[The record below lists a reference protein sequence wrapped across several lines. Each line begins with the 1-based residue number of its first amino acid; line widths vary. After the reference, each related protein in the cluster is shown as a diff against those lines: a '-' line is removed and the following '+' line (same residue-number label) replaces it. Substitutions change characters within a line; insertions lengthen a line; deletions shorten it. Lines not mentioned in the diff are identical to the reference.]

1 MAIVKSLFGEYF
13 DCTLNMDIA
22 QAEIVGFS
30 VSQEKMSA
38 KLTIKPYRKI
48 EEDRIK
54 ALESKLSGAVGVNI
68 EVVCDESRTGFRT
81 EFMSLVVELL
91 RDKIVVANGYFNG
104 AEYEIQGRELK
115 ISLKKGGKD
124 ILTSANCEKEIERII
139 KGIFGVE
146 YTVTLSQEEDFNTEL
161 ALDTM
166 QKKADEEIRREK
178 NIPEPQLPT
187 EPGEPKPHVVKEGFP
202 LYLET
207 QKPIYGSLIR
217 TNNLQTL
224 SDVGIESGAVAVWG
238 EVFSL
243 DVRTTRDGKNNI
255 INFNITDKTY
265 SYTVKIFESCEKSR
279 SFLDALSEGITVI
292 VYGRVTF
299 DKYSGENIISATAV
313 NTVTQIK
320 KKDTAEK
327 KRVELHLHTNMS
339 DMDGMTGADK
349 LVKRAISWGHPAIAI
364 TDHGNVQ
371 GYPDAMKGK
380 GKDDIKL
387 IYGVEGYLIDDIAN
401 PETPWEK
408 LPRYHIIL
416 LVQNKV
422 GLKNLYKLV
431 SLAHTTYFHTRP
443 CIPRSKLNE
452 LREGIILGSACEAG
466 ELIKAILFEK
476 PEEEIIEIANYYDY
490 LEIQPDGNNMFMI
503 ASHSDPNAKNP
514 DRNKEY
520 NKIKTLED
528 IRDINRKII
537 HLGDKLDKL
546 VCATGDVHFMDPE
559 DAKFRAILMAGK
571 GFDDA
576 DDQAPLYF
584 KTTDEMLEEFSYLGE
599 DTAYEVVVTNTNKIA
614 DMIEQ
619 VRPIPE
625 GTFQPSIPGAE
636 DELRQIC
643 WDKAKDWYG
652 EEVPEYVADRLTREL
667 ESIIKHGFA
676 VLYIIAQKLVWD
688 SEAHGYH
695 VGSRGSVGSSFVAT
709 MAGISEVNPL
719 APHYRCGKCRYSEFF
734 LHGEYGSGFDM
745 PPKDCPHCGVPM
757 IRDGHEIPFETFLG
771 FHGDK
776 APDIDLNFSGDYQG
790 NAHRYTEELFGRDHV
805 FKAGTIAT
813 VADKTAYGYV
823 KKYLDERGK
832 VVTRAEEDRLTK
844 GCTGIKRTTGQHPG
858 GMVVVPNEFDV
869 YDFTAVQFPANDTS
883 SDMETTHF
891 DFHFLH
897 DTILKLDI
905 LGHDVPTLYKH
916 LEDMTGIPVMDV
928 DVCDPKIV
936 SLCTSPEALGITPE
950 DIGVQTGTLS
960 IPEMGTDF
968 VRGMLMEAQPKCFSD
983 LLQISGLSHGTDVW
997 LGNAQELIKDGTCT
1011 ISDVIGTRDS
1021 IMTYLMHKGLDSG
1034 LAFNIMEKTRKGMV
1048 AKFGFPE
1055 GAEEEMIKCNV
1066 PQWYMDSCRK
1076 IKYMFPKA
1084 HAAAYVIAALRLG
1097 WYKIYKPTEYY
1108 TAFLTVRG
1116 GDLDAVTVCQG
1127 RDAVK
1132 RKMVE
1137 LHGPLNAEPK
1147 DRKPMTTKEKDQ
1159 FTALQVVN
1167 EMMARGVEL
1176 LPVDIYKSRATVY
1189 YIDEGKIRMPFS
1201 ALSGVGEKAAHEI
1214 VKRRDESDGTFVS
1227 VDDFQAKTGASSA
1240 VITALQEIGA
1250 FGDLPET
1257 AQISFFSF

>member
-1 MAIVKSLFGEYF
+1 MTTLKMFFGDVLEWNNY
-13 DCTLNMDIA
+13 LDIA
-22 QAEIVGFS
+22 FAEVVKFA
-30 VSQEKMSA
+30 VSREKGCA
-38 KLTIKPYRKI
+38 TLTIRPYKI
-48 EEDRIK
+48 IDDDRLNEIK
-54 ALESKLSGAVGVNI
+54 ENLTELVNVKLN
-68 EVVCDESRTGFRT
+68 VVCENTRSGFTT
-81 EFMSLVVELL
+81 ENADLVIDVLKD
-91 RDKIVVANGYFNG
+91 RVAVANGYFNNADYKVENG
-104 AEYEIQGRELK
+104 EFK
-115 ISLKKGGKD
+115 ILLKKGGKD
-124 ILTSANCEKEIERII
+124 ILLASNVDNEISRII
-139 KGIFGVE
+139 REIFGVNLA
-146 YTVTLSQEEDFNTEL
+146 VSFHQNDFDVEI
-161 ALDTM
+161 ALDSM
-166 QKKADEEIRREK
+166 QKQMEELHNRQMLEK
-178 NIPEPQLPT
+178 NPQAVVPS
-187 EPGEPKPHVVKEGFP
+187 EKPLHIVKEGIP

-207 QKPIYGSLIR
+207 QKALYGNIIKTSK
-217 TNNLQTL
+217 LQKL
-224 SDVGIESGAVAVWG
+224 CDISIESGNVAVWG
-238 EVFSL
+238 EIFSL
-243 DVRTTRDGKNNI
+243 DVKTTRDGRNNI

-265 SYTVKIFESCEKSR
+265 SYTIKIFETVANAKS
-279 SFLDALSEGITVI
+279 LLNALKEGETVI
-292 VYGRVTF
+292 VYGKVSY
-299 DKYSGENIISATAV
+299 DKYSGENIISATSV
-313 NTVTQIK
+313 NSVKPIK
-320 KKDTAEK
+320 KQDNAEV

-339 DMDGMTGADK
+339 DMDGMTSADK

-364 TDHGNVQ
+364 TDHGNAQ

-387 IYGVEGYLIDDIAN
+387 IYGVEGYLIDDIGN
-401 PETPWEK
+401 PDTPWEK

-422 GLKNLYKLV
+422 GLKNLYKLI
-431 SLAHTTYFHTRP
+431 SLSHTKYFHARP

-476 PEEEIIEIANYYDY
+476 SDEEILKIADYYDY
-490 LEIQPDGNNMFMI
+490 LEIQPDGNNKFMI
-503 ASHSDPNAKNP
+503 DSHSDPMAKNP

-520 NKIKTLED
+520 NHIKTLED
-528 IRDINRKII
+528 IRNINRKII
-537 HLGDKLDKL
+537 HIGDKLGKL

-559 DAKFRAILMAGK
+559 DAAFRAILMAGK

-576 DDQAPLYF
+576 DNQAPLYF
-584 KTTDEMLEEFSYLGE
+584 KTTEEMLDEFAYLGE

-636 DELRQIC
+636 EELRQIC
-643 WDKAKDWYG
+643 WDKAKEWYG
-652 EEVPEYVADRLTREL
+652 DPVPEYVADRLTREL

-719 APHYRCGKCRYSEFF
+719 APHYRCPQCKHSEFF

-745 PPKDCPHCGVPM
+745 PPKNCPHCDIPM
-757 IRDGHEIPFETFLG
+757 VRDGHEIPFETFLG

-823 KKYLDERGK
+823 KKYLEERGK

-936 SLCTSPEALGITPE
+936 SLCTSPEALGLTPD
-950 DIGVQTGTLS
+950 DIGVETGTLS

-968 VRGMLMEAQPKCFSD
+968 VRGMLVEAQPKCFSD

-1011 ISDVIGTRDS
+1011 ISEVIGTRDS

-1034 LAFNIMEKTRKGMV
+1034 LAFNIMEKTRKGIV
-1048 AKFGFPE
+1048 AKVGFPE
-1055 GAEEEMIKCNV
+1055 GAEEAMKACNV

-1176 LPVDIYKSRATVY
+1176 LPVDIYKSRATEY
-1189 YIDEGKIRMPFS
+1189 YIEDGKIRMPFS
-1201 ALSGVGEKAAHEI
+1201 ALSGVGENAAKSI
-1214 VKRRDESDGTFVS
+1214 VAGRDECGAEFVS

-1240 VITALQEIGA
+1240 VITALHEIGA
-1250 FGDLPET
+1250 LEGLPET
-1257 AQISFFSF
+1257 AQISFFGF

>member
-1 MAIVKSLFGEYF
+1 MTTLKMFFGDVLEWSNY
-13 DCTLNMDIA
+13 LDIA
-22 QAEIVGFS
+22 FAEVVKFA
-30 VSQEKMSA
+30 VSREKGCA
-38 KLTIKPYRKI
+38 TLTIRPYKKIDDDRLNEIKEKLTN
-48 EEDRIK
+48 
-54 ALESKLSGAVGVNI
+54 LVNVKLN
-68 EVVCDESRTGFRT
+68 VVCENTRSGFTT
-81 EFMSLVVELL
+81 EYADLVIDVLKD
-91 RDKIVVANGYFNG
+91 RVAVANGYFNNADYKLANG
-104 AEYEIQGRELK
+104 EFK
-115 ISLKKGGKD
+115 ILLKKGGKD
-124 ILTSANCEKEIERII
+124 ILLASNVDNEISKII
-139 KGIFGVE
+139 REVFGVNLA
-146 YTVTLSQEEDFNTEL
+146 VTFHQYDFDVEI
-161 ALDTM
+161 ALDSM
-166 QKKADEEIRREK
+166 QKQMEELHNRQMLEENPQAVIKSEK
-178 NIPEPQLPT
+178 SAHI
-187 EPGEPKPHVVKEGFP
+187 VKDGIP

-207 QKPIYGSLIR
+207 QKALYGNIIKTSK
-217 TNNLQTL
+217 LQKL
-224 SDVGIESGAVAVWG
+224 CDISIESGNVAVWG
-238 EVFSL
+238 EIFSL
-243 DVRTTRDGKNNI
+243 DVKTTRDGRNNI

-265 SYTVKIFESCEKSR
+265 SYTIKIFETVANAKS
-279 SFLDALSEGITVI
+279 LLGALKEGETVI
-292 VYGRVTF
+292 VYGKVNY
-299 DKYSGENIISATAV
+299 DKYAGENVISATSV
-313 NTVTQIK
+313 NSVKPIK
-320 KKDTAEK
+320 KQDNAEV

-339 DMDGMTGADK
+339 EKDGMTSADK
-349 LVKRAISWGHPAIAI
+349 LVKRAISWGHSAIAI
-364 TDHGNVQ
+364 TDHGNAQ

-387 IYGVEGYLIDDIAN
+387 IYGVEGYLIVDIVN
-401 PETPWEK
+401 PNTPWEK

-416 LVQNKV
+416 LVQNKD
-422 GLKNLYKLV
+422 GLKNLYKLI
-431 SLAHTTYFHTRP
+431 SLSHTKYFHARP

-452 LREGIILGSACEAG
+452 HRDGIILGSACEAG

-476 PEEEIIEIANYYDY
+476 SDEEILKIADYYDY
-490 LEIQPDGNNMFMI
+490 LEIQPDGNNQFMLK
-503 ASHSDPNAKNP
+503 SHSDPTAKNP
-514 DRNKEY
+514 DKNKEY
-520 NKIKTLED
+520 DKIETLED
-528 IRDINRKII
+528 IRNINRKVI
-537 HLGDKLDKL
+537 HIGDKLGKL

-559 DAKFRAILMAGK
+559 DAIHRAIIMAGNGYK
-571 GFDDA
+571 KEEA

-584 KTTDEMLEEFSYLGE
+584 RTTEEMLSEFQYLGE

-636 DELRQIC
+636 EELRQIC
-643 WDKAKDWYG
+643 WDKAKEWYG
-652 EEVPEYVADRLTREL
+652 DPVPEYVETRLNREL
-667 ESIIKHGFA
+667 DSIIANGFA

-719 APHYRCGKCRYSEFF
+719 APHYRCAKCKHSEFF

-745 PPKDCPHCGVPM
+745 PPKNCPHCDIPM
-757 IRDGHEIPFETFLG
+757 VRDGHEIPFETFLG

-790 NAHRYTEELFGRDHV
+790 SAHRYTEKLFGSDHV

-823 KKYLDERGK
+823 KKYLEERGK
-832 VVTRAEEDRLTK
+832 IVTRAEEDRLTK

-858 GMVVVPNEFDV
+858 GMVVVPNKFDV
-869 YDFTAVQFPANDTS
+869 YDFTAVQYPANDTS

-916 LEDMTGIPVMDV
+916 LEDMTGINVMDV

-936 SLCTSPEALGITPE
+936 SLCTSPEALGLTPD
-950 DIGVQTGTLS
+950 DIGVETGTLS

-1011 ISDVIGTRDS
+1011 ISEVIGTRDS

-1034 LAFNIMEKTRKGMV
+1034 LAFNIMEKTRKGIV
-1048 AKFGFPE
+1048 AKTGFPD
-1055 GAEEEMIKCNV
+1055 GAEDAMKACNV

-1176 LPVDIYKSRATVY
+1176 LPVDIYKSRATEY
-1189 YIDEGKIRMPFS
+1189 YIEDGKIRMPFA
-1201 ALSGVGEKAAHEI
+1201 ALSGVGENAAKGI
-1214 VKRRDESDGTFVS
+1214 VAGREECGAEFVS
-1227 VDDFQAKTGASSA
+1227 VDDFQVKTGASSA
-1240 VITALQEIGA
+1240 VVTALKEIGA
-1250 FGDLPET
+1250 LEGLPET
-1257 AQISFFSF
+1257 AQISFFGF